1 MNLTYLKKKK
11 KCISKLSQLTNPFLL
26 LRRKKGKKKKRVKI
40 MQRFISIARKSIIKR
55 KLLRH
60 FIKSMKEILAS

>member
-11 KCISKLSQLTNPFLL
+11 NAFLSCHNSQTLFYCLGE
-26 LRRKKGKKKKRVKI
+26 RKEKKRVKI

-60 FIKSMKEILAS
+60 FIKSMKEMLVS

>member
-26 LRRKKGKKKKRVKI
+26 LRRKKGKKKRVKI

-60 FIKSMKEILAS
+60 FIKSMKDILAS